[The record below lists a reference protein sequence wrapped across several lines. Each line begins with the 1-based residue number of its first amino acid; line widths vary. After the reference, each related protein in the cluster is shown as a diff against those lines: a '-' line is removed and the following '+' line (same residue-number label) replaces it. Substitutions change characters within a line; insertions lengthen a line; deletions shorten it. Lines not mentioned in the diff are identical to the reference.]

1 MDTIQGFEPE
11 GCNSLVSALSQRRS
25 PVARGRRPLFM
36 PHSVSQAMPQHLQH
50 PLLQSMDHAL
60 ASLIFPLPSAHSL
73 SMGAPH
79 HMCSHLLGSLTSKN
93 RGGYTSALWILN
105 DAFLALG
112 TRSPE
117 IALFRSGSMTYS
129 DSKTLVDLDTEVTC
143 METAKTRTFFFVGD
157 ALGSVQFCS
166 STTERLGSIAGMTGT
181 AISSL
186 SSSICDQKLSIAGA
200 HGYSVKI
207 WDISTLREEA
217 SLQMSGYEPY
227 LCDWHSSWSLVASG
241 SRSQHVN
248 LHDPRSPTPSHHW
261 IAHRAS
267 LSALNWLPNRE
278 FLLVSAGREGVC
290 RIWDI
295 RKISTSS
302 SVLEDDSVD
311 VSTEHEKGL
320 AGFSLSSTTAGE
332 VNASINYATAIA
344 FHPTIKDVI
353 TIGSSVGS
361 VTHWSLA
368 KLIASAKRNP
378 KMSQVVS
385 EDTRAECS
393 IEGAHAYSVTSL
405 RYNTRGDRLVSTG
418 NDTACRVYGTPP
430 CGTVSGRKCSINA
443 DVLGDEAL
451 TTLMQRG
458 ESLTGIQK
466 THANE
471 GDQLSTFSKMPILC
485 EWSA

>member
-1 MDTIQGFEPE
+1 
-11 GCNSLVSALSQRRS
+11 
-25 PVARGRRPLFM
+25 
-36 PHSVSQAMPQHLQH
+36 
-50 PLLQSMDHAL
+50 
-60 ASLIFPLPSAHSL
+60 
-73 SMGAPH
+73 
-79 HMCSHLLGSLTSKN
+79 
-93 RGGYTSALWILN
+93 
-105 DAFLALG
+105 
-112 TRSPE
+112 
-117 IALFRSGSMTYS
+117 MTYS

-166 STTERLGSIAGMTGT
+166 STTERLGGCTFLRMTILPGSIAGMTGT

-200 HGYSVKI
+200 HGY
-207 WDISTLREEA
+207 
-217 SLQMSGYEPY
+217 LQMSGYGDYIMWLASILLSEPY